1 MEMFQNQIEVLEAHL
16 NLLNTIE
23 LYSLKQ
29 LVLCYVNFYLNLKNK
44 WGQHVPI
51 IF

>member
-1 MEMFQNQIEVLEAHL
+1 MFQNQIEVLEVHL

-29 LVLCYVNFYLNLKNK
+29 LVLCYVNFYLNEGNMYLSYFRMSF
-44 WGQHVPI
+44 I
-51 IF
+51 